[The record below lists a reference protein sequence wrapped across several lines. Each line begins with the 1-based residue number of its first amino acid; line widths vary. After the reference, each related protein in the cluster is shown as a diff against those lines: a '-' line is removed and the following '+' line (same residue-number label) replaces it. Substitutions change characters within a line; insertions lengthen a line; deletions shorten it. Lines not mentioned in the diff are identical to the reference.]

1 MPSPSVLALYAA
13 AAVAVL
19 LIPGPAV
26 LYIVSQSVRQGRRAG
41 IASVLGIHAGTL
53 VQVAFAVLGGSYL
66 LVASSL
72 TFSVVKYLGAAYL
85 VYLGVRKLLGR
96 DEQIAVGT
104 EGTAPPGT
112 SRASA
117 AAPASRRTAARLF
130 YQGMLVNVL
139 NPKLALF
146 FFAFLPQFVD
156 RSRGAVP
163 AQVATF
169 GIVFVLLGLCTDGT
183 YALVAGSIGPWL
195 RGHARVLRG
204 ERYVVGATFIGLGVA
219 AALSGS
225 RRTR

>member
-1 MPSPSVLALYAA
+1 MAMPSPSVLALYAA
-13 AAVAVL
+13 TAVVVL
-19 LIPGPAV
+19 LVPGPAV

-53 VQVAFAVLGGSYL
+53 VQVAFAVVGGSYL

-96 DEQIAVGT
+96 DQEV
-104 EGTAPPGT
+104 
-112 SRASA
+112 A
-117 AAPASRRTAARLF
+117 AASTAAPRTGTRLF
-130 YQGMLVNVL
+130 CQGMLVNVL

-156 RSRGAVP
+156 PSRGAVP

-169 GIVFVLLGLCTDGT
+169 GIVFVLLGLCTDGS
-183 YALVAGSIGPWL
+183 YALVAGSIAPWL
-195 RGHARVLRG
+195 HGHARVLRG

-225 RRTR
+225 RRAR

>member
-1 MPSPSVLALYAA
+1 MPSPSILTLYAA
-13 AAVAVL
+13 TAVIVL

-53 VQVAFAVLGGSYL
+53 VQVVVAVLGGSYL
-66 LVASSL
+66 LLSSAL

-96 DEQIAVGT
+96 DE
-104 EGTAPPGT
+104 APEMQTDARP
-112 SRASA
+112 SS
-117 AAPASRRTAARLF
+117 AARLF

-156 RSRGAVP
+156 SSRGAVP
-163 AQVATF
+163 LQVATF
-169 GIVFVLLGLCTDGT
+169 GIVFVLIGLCTDGS
-183 YALVAGSIGPWL
+183 YALVAGSVGPWL
-195 RGHARVLRG
+195 RGHVRLVRG
-204 ERYVVGATFIGLGVA
+204 ERYVVGTTFIGLGVA
-219 AALSGS
+219 AALTGS

>member
-1 MPSPSVLALYAA
+1 MPTPSILALYAA
-13 AAVAVL
+13 TAVLVL

-66 LVASSL
+66 LLRSAL
-72 TFSVVKYLGAAYL
+72 TFNLVKYLGAAYL
-85 VYLGVRKLLGR
+85 VYLGVRKLLGH
-96 DEQIAVGT
+96 DEAQTIAT
-104 EGTAPPGT
+104 TAPQR
-112 SRASA
+112 S
-117 AAPASRRTAARLF
+117 AARLF

-156 RSRGAVP
+156 PSRGAVP
-163 AQVATF
+163 LQVATF
-169 GIVFVLLGLCTDGT
+169 GVVFVLLGLCTDGT
-183 YALVAGSIGPWL
+183 YALVAGSLGPWL
-195 RGHARVLRG
+195 RGHVRLLRG
-204 ERYVVGATFIGLGVA
+204 ERYVVGATFVGLGVV
-219 AALSGS
+219 AALTGH

>member
-1 MPSPSVLALYAA
+1 MPSPSILALYAA
-13 AAVAVL
+13 TAVIVL

-53 VQVAFAVLGGSYL
+53 VQVVVAVLGGSYL
-66 LVASSL
+66 LLSSAL

-96 DEQIAVGT
+96 DE
-104 EGTAPPGT
+104 APDIQTDARP
-112 SRASA
+112 SS
-117 AAPASRRTAARLF
+117 AARLF

-156 RSRGAVP
+156 PSRGAVP
-163 AQVATF
+163 LQVATF
-169 GIVFVLLGLCTDGT
+169 GIVFVLIGLCTDGS
-183 YALVAGSIGPWL
+183 YALVAGSVGPWL
-195 RGHARVLRG
+195 RGHVRLVRG
-204 ERYVVGATFIGLGVA
+204 ERYVVGTTFIGLGVA
-219 AALSGS
+219 AALTGS

>member
-1 MPSPSVLALYAA
+1 MPSPSILVLYAA
-13 AAVAVL
+13 TAVL
-19 LIPGPAV
+19 VLLVPGPAV

-66 LVASSL
+66 LLSSAL

-85 VYLGVRKLLGR
+85 VYLGIRKLLGH
-96 DEQIAVGT
+96 DEAQAIAT
-104 EGTAPPGT
+104 QAPPR
-112 SRASA
+112 S
-117 AAPASRRTAARLF
+117 AARLF

-156 RSRGAVP
+156 PSRGAVP
-163 AQVATF
+163 LQVATF
-169 GIVFVLLGLCTDGT
+169 GIVFVLLGLCTDGS
-183 YALVAGSIGPWL
+183 YALVAGSVGPWL
-195 RGHARVLRG
+195 RGHARLLRG
-204 ERYVVGATFIGLGVA
+204 ERYVVGATFVGLGVA
-219 AALSGS
+219 AAFTGH

>member
-1 MPSPSVLALYAA
+1 MPSPSILALYAA
-13 AAVAVL
+13 TAVVVL

-26 LYIVSQSVRQGRRAG
+26 LYVVSQSVRQGRRAG

-53 VQVAFAVLGGSYL
+53 VQVLVAVLGGSYL
-66 LVASSL
+66 LLSSAI

-96 DEQIAVGT
+96 DERHAIRT
-104 EGTAPPGT
+104 DAPPR
-112 SRASA
+112 S
-117 AAPASRRTAARLF
+117 AARLF
-130 YQGMLVNVL
+130 YEGMLVNVL

-156 RSRGAVP
+156 PSRGAVP

-169 GIVFVLLGLCTDGT
+169 GIVFVLIGLCTDGS
-183 YALVAGSIGPWL
+183 YAMVAGSVGPWL
-195 RGHARVLRG
+195 RGHARLLRG
-204 ERYVVGATFIGLGVA
+204 ERYVVGTTFIGLGVA
-219 AALSGS
+219 AALTGS

>member
-1 MPSPSVLALYAA
+1 MPSPSILALYAA
-13 AAVAVL
+13 TAVIVL

-41 IASVLGIHAGTL
+41 IASVLGIHTGTL
-53 VQVAFAVLGGSYL
+53 VQVVVAVLGGSYL
-66 LVASSL
+66 LLSSAL

-96 DEQIAVGT
+96 DE
-104 EGTAPPGT
+104 APDMQADARP
-112 SRASA
+112 SS
-117 AAPASRRTAARLF
+117 AARLF

-156 RSRGAVP
+156 PSRGAVP
-163 AQVATF
+163 LQVATF
-169 GIVFVLLGLCTDGT
+169 GIVFVLIGLCTDGS
-183 YALVAGSIGPWL
+183 YALVAGSLGPWL
-195 RGHARVLRG
+195 RGHVRLVRG
-204 ERYVVGATFIGLGVA
+204 ERYVVGTTFIGLGVA
-219 AALSGS
+219 AALTGS

>member
-96 DEQIAVGT
+96 DEQIVVGT
-104 EGTAPPGT
+104 EDPAAPGA
-112 SRASA
+112 SRAPA